1 MSGKGYAYATE
12 KMVEQ
17 EVLHPDV
24 HVFFNCGEVQNEPD
38 VTAVITTQIS
48 LKSGLK
54 KWGKKGRGSVHSD
67 VEQLHMRD
75 TFIPLH
81 RK

>member
-1 MSGKGYAYATE
+1 MRRPAIVRTQIKYYNPSMSGKGYAYATE

-24 HVFFNCGEVQNEPD
+24 HVFFNRGEVQNEPD
-38 VTAVITTQIS
+38 VNAVITTQIS

-54 KWGKKGRGSVHSD
+54 KWGKKGRG
-67 VEQLHMRD
+67 
-75 TFIPLH
+75 
-81 RK
+81 